1 MGLTCNIRGHKW
13 DGCKCTRCGAKR
25 DEGHRYELVGYYDF
39 CQEVCSV
46 CGDTRNRKE
55 HDWIFAK
62 KYVLS
67 AETPEIEKSMTG
79 NGYRKN
85 V

>member
-1 MGLTCNIRGHKW
+1 MGLTCNMLGHKW

-25 DEGHRYELVGYYDF
+25 DEGHHYELIGYYDF

-55 HDWIFAK
+55 HDWEWIQEEC
-62 KYVLS
+62 V
-67 AETPEIEKSMTG
+67 EK
-79 NGYRKN
+79 
-85 V
+85 